1 MRAVPSPCGSPRS
14 QLDGAASAS
23 GRGDAGKHL
32 GRVIQR
38 MITQIADTGTNN
50 HCTVLIAEDDALL
63 AEAIA
68 ATLDLE
74 GLETVVTHNGREAL
88 SLARKL
94 LPDLILLDVMMPG
107 RSGIEVCAA
116 LKTESKTGEIP
127 IILVTAK
134 SGQEDRALGL
144 AAGADAYVT
153 KPFSP
158 VRLIDLVKETLAG
171 ESVEHPPRKPSIN
184 TMSLDQLTV
193 YAQDI
198 KELWQRERS
207 DREAL
212 ERARERLMELD
223 RLKAA
228 FVSTVTHELLTPFA
242 CIGTTL
248 ELLQRQSE
256 GERAE
261 LVETI
266 DDLSTSIAGL
276 HRRIEGVVK
285 FAELVNKQ
293 REPQLGRH
301 ALDEVIPWAVQPVAM
316 IAKAREVDFRLLLPA
331 DLPEIEM
338 DAELV
343 SEAAFQMA
351 HNAVKFNR
359 PRGSASIRAFSSND
373 HVVIE
378 VTDTGV
384 GLSKDR
390 LEMLGHPFEQSAD
403 ALRRGQ
409 EGLGIGWAFV
419 CYVAEVHNGQ
429 TDVQSD
435 GMGCG
440 SRFTLALPVS
450 PSASRT

>member
-1 MRAVPSPCGSPRS
+1 MAVSRPSPVAS
-14 QLDGAASAS
+14 QAMSKPENLETSN
-23 GRGDAGKHL
+23 
-32 GRVIQR
+32 Q
-38 MITQIADTGTNN
+38 Q
-50 HCTVLIAEDDALL
+50 TVLIAEDDPLL

-94 LPDLILLDVMMPG
+94 LPDLVLLDVMMPG

-116 LKTESKTGEIP
+116 LKTASESSEVP
-127 IILVTAK
+127 VILVTAK
-134 SGQEDRALGL
+134 SEKEDRAVGL

-158 VRLIDLVKETLAG
+158 VELIDLVKETLAG
-171 ESVEHPPRKPSIN
+171 ESVEPRTKKPSIG
-184 TMSLDQLTV
+184 TMSPDQLTV
-193 YAQDI
+193 YARDL

-207 DREAL
+207 EREAL
-212 ERARERLMELD
+212 ERARERLVELD

-242 CIGTTL
+242 SIGTTL
-248 ELLQRQSE
+248 EVLQKQSPD
-256 GERAE
+256 RSPE
-261 LVETI
+261 LKETLE
-266 DDLSTSIAGL
+266 DLSTGIAGL

-301 ALDEVIPWAVQPVAM
+301 ALDEVISWAIRPVAL
-316 IAKAREVDFRLLLPA
+316 IAQAREVDLQLIVPS

-343 SEAAFQMA
+343 SEAVFQMA
-351 HNAVKFNR
+351 HNAVKFNKPSGAAR
-359 PRGSASIRAFSSND
+359 IRAFQSD
-373 HVVIE
+373 DMVIIR
-378 VTDTGV
+378 VKDTGI
-384 GLSKDR
+384 GLSKER
-390 LEMLGHPFEQSAD
+390 LATLGLPFEQGAD
-403 ALRRGQ
+403 TLRRGQ

-419 CYVAEVHNGQ
+419 CYVAEVHNGW
-429 TDVQSD
+429 THVESP
-435 GMGCG
+435 GAGEG
-440 SRFTLALPVS
+440 STFSLALPLNPATSVQ
-450 PSASRT
+450 

>member
-1 MRAVPSPCGSPRS
+1 MTNEAARIGS
-14 QLDGAASAS
+14 
-23 GRGDAGKHL
+23 
-32 GRVIQR
+32 
-38 MITQIADTGTNN
+38 NN
-50 HCTVLIAEDDALL
+50 HRTVLIAEDDALL

-74 GLETVVTHNGREAL
+74 GLETVVAHNGREAL

-116 LKTESKTGEIP
+116 LKTETKSSQIP
-127 IILVTAK
+127 VILVTAK
-134 SGQEDRALGL
+134 SGKEDRALGL

-158 VRLIDLVKETLAG
+158 VQLIDLVKETLAG
-171 ESVEHPPRKPSIN
+171 ESVEPAPRKPSIN

-193 YAQDI
+193 YARDI

-207 DREAL
+207 EREAL
-212 ERARERLMELD
+212 ERARERLVELD
-223 RLKAA
+223 RLKAS

-242 CIGTTL
+242 SIGTTL

-261 LVETI
+261 LRETI
-266 DDLSTSIAGL
+266 EDLSTSIAGL

-301 ALDEVIPWAVQPVAM
+301 DLGEVIPWAVQPVAM
-316 IAKAREVDFRLLLPA
+316 IAEAREVDFRLLMPE

-343 SEAAFQMA
+343 SEAVFQMA
-351 HNAVKFNR
+351 HNAVKFNKPGGR
-359 PRGSASIRAFSSND
+359 ASLRAFPED
-373 HVVIE
+373 GMVAIE
-378 VTDTGV
+378 ITDTGI
-384 GLSKDR
+384 GLSRER
-390 LEMLGHPFEQSAD
+390 LKMLGHPFEQSAD

-419 CYVAEVHNGQ
+419 CYVAEVHDGQ

-435 GMGCG
+435 GVGCG
-440 SRFTLALPVS
+440 STFTLALP
-450 PSASRT
+450 ASRTVSTP

>member
-1 MRAVPSPCGSPRS
+1 MMD
-14 QLDGAASAS
+14 QAAH
-23 GRGDAGKHL
+23 AG
-32 GRVIQR
+32 
-38 MITQIADTGTNN
+38 TDN
-50 HCTVLIAEDDALL
+50 HRTVLIAEDDALL

-74 GLETVVTHNGREAL
+74 GLETVVAHNGREAL
-88 SLARKL
+88 SLARRL
-94 LPDLILLDVMMPG
+94 LPDLVLLDVMMPG

-116 LKTESKTGEIP
+116 LKTESSSCEIP

-134 SGQEDRALGL
+134 TGKEDRALGL

-158 VRLIDLVKETLAG
+158 VQLIDLVKETLAG
-171 ESVEHPPRKPSIN
+171 ESVEPQHRKPSID

-193 YAQDI
+193 YARDI
-198 KELWQRERS
+198 KELWQRERTE
-207 DREAL
+207 REAL
-212 ERARERLMELD
+212 ETARERLVEVD

-242 CIGTTL
+242 SIGTTL
-248 ELLQRQSE
+248 ELLQRQSQ
-256 GERAE
+256 GESAGLR
-261 LVETI
+261 ETI
-266 DDLSTSIAGL
+266 EDLSTSIAGL

-293 REPQLGRH
+293 REPELGRH
-301 ALDEVIPWAVQPVAM
+301 DLEDVIPWAVRPVAM
-316 IAKAREVDFRLLLPA
+316 IAEAREVDFRLLLPA

-343 SEAAFQMA
+343 SEAVFQMA

-359 PRGSASIRAFSSND
+359 PGGRASIRAYQSDSTL
-373 HVVIE
+373 VIE
-378 VTDTGV
+378 VVDTGV
-384 GLSKDR
+384 GLSQER

-419 CYVAEVHNGQ
+419 CYVAEVHNGH
-429 TDVQSD
+429 TSVQSD
-435 GMGCG
+435 GPGCG
-440 SRFTLALPVS
+440 STFTLALPIDLTV
-450 PSASRT
+450 PDGPEARRPRGRGRGDQHLGTLCP

>member
-1 MRAVPSPCGSPRS
+1 MIS
-14 QLDGAASAS
+14 QAPDVVT
-23 GRGDAGKHL
+23 H
-32 GRVIQR
+32 
-38 MITQIADTGTNN
+38 N
-50 HCTVLIAEDDALL
+50 HRTVLIAEDDALL

-74 GLETVVTHNGREAL
+74 GLETVVTHNGKEAL

-94 LPDLILLDVMMPG
+94 LPDLVLLDVMMPG

-116 LKTESKTGEIP
+116 LKTDSRSSEIP
-127 IILVTAK
+127 VILVTAK
-134 SGQEDRALGL
+134 SGKKDRALGL
-144 AAGADAYVT
+144 AAGAHAYVT

-158 VRLIDLVKETLAG
+158 VQLIDLVKETLAG
-171 ESVEHPPRKPSIN
+171 ESVEPSPQKPGIT
-184 TMSLDQLTV
+184 TMSPDQLTV

-207 DREAL
+207 EREAL

-223 RLKAA
+223 RLKAS

-248 ELLQRQSE
+248 ELLQRQSQGAR
-256 GERAE
+256 GELR
-261 LVETI
+261 ETI
-266 DDLSTSIAGL
+266 EDLSISIAEL

-301 ALDEVIPWAVQPVAM
+301 ALHDFIPGAVRPVAM
-316 IAKAREVDFRLLLPA
+316 IAEAREVDFRVLLSD

-343 SEAAFQMA
+343 SEAIFQMA
-351 HNAVKFNR
+351 HNAVKFNK
-359 PRGSASIRAFSSND
+359 PGGQASIQAYVSD
-373 HVVIE
+373 DMVVIE
-378 VTDTGV
+378 LADTGV
-384 GLSKDR
+384 GLSEER

-435 GMGCG
+435 GIGCG
-440 SRFTLALPVS
+440 STFTLALPAS

>member
-1 MRAVPSPCGSPRS
+1 MIS
-14 QLDGAASAS
+14 QAA
-23 GRGDAGKHL
+23 DVVTH
-32 GRVIQR
+32 
-38 MITQIADTGTNN
+38 N
-50 HCTVLIAEDDALL
+50 HHTVLIAEDDALL

-74 GLETVVTHNGREAL
+74 GLETVVTHNGKEAL

-94 LPDLILLDVMMPG
+94 LPDLVLLDVMMPG

-116 LKTESKTGEIP
+116 LKTDSKSSEIP
-127 IILVTAK
+127 VIMVTAK
-134 SGQEDRALGL
+134 SGKENRALGL
-144 AAGADAYVT
+144 AAGAHAYVT

-158 VRLIDLVKETLAG
+158 VQLIDLVKETLAG
-171 ESVEHPPRKPSIN
+171 ESVDPPPQKPGIN
-184 TMSLDQLTV
+184 TMSPDQLTV
-193 YAQDI
+193 YARDI
-198 KELWQRERS
+198 KELWQRERLE
-207 DREAL
+207 REAL
-212 ERARERLMELD
+212 ERARERLLELD
-223 RLKAA
+223 RLKAS

-248 ELLQRQSE
+248 ELLQRQSQGAR
-256 GERAE
+256 GELR
-261 LVETI
+261 ETI
-266 DDLSTSIAGL
+266 EDLSTSIAGL

-293 REPQLGRH
+293 REPHLGRH
-301 ALDEVIPWAVQPVAM
+301 ALHDFIPWAVQPVAM
-316 IAKAREVDFRLLLPA
+316 IAEAREVDFRVHLSG

-338 DAELV
+338 DVDLV
-343 SEAAFQMA
+343 SEAIFQMA

-359 PRGSASIRAFSSND
+359 PGGQASIQAYVSD
-373 HVVIE
+373 GMVVIE
-378 VTDTGV
+378 LTDTGV
-384 GLSKDR
+384 GLSEER